1 MYFIGCNDA
10 DRLEL
15 SDIASLDVFS
25 VDFVDS
31 FSCVTALGFS
41 VLGVLGALEDPKL
54 ANAPDP
60 KPKAEDPP
68 TLGDGRAPLFAEA
81 SVLKEL
87 PFPYDGVSFPNLFE
101 EGKAL
106 GESIFEA
113 SFPVVDSDVASEGL
127 VLLRIR

>member
-1 MYFIGCNDA
+1 MYFVGCSDA
-10 DRLEL
+10 DKLGL

-25 VDFVDS
+25 IDFVDS
-31 FSCVTALGFS
+31 FSCVTAFGFS

-68 TLGDGRAPLFAEA
+68 TLGDARAPLFPDV
-81 SVLKEL
+81 SVLKGF
-87 PFPYDGVSFPNLFE
+87 PFPCDGVSFPNRFE

-106 GESIFEA
+106 GESIFDV
-113 SFPVVDSDVASEGL
+113 SFPVVDNDVDSEGL
-127 VLLRIR
+127 ALLQER